1 MRLAAAG
8 LALAAAG
15 AAAMAALWSTPGADP
30 LILAAGLA
38 LAAGL
43 SLIIAFLYLSAKHEE
58 EQRRKLT
65 GWSPNWNI

>member
-1 MRLAAAG
+1 VRLAAAG

-38 LAAGL
+38 FAAGT
-43 SLIIAFLYLSAKHEE
+43 SLTIAAIYLSAKHEE